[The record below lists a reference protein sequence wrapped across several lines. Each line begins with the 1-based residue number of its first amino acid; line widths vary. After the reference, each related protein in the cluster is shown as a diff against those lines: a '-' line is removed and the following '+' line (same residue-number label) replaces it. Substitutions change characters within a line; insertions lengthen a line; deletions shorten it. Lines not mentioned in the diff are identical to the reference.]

1 MRRAGQF
8 AFAAAILALGGLLY
22 AQAGDAENNTASV
35 KSDTKASVAARAVG
49 NPKKDAKA
57 KPAIKVTPQREAAV
71 MTFVQRN
78 HAELA
83 DLLSYLKTSQPEEYE
98 RAIREIFRTT
108 ERLDQIQ
115 DRDPLQYELEVA
127 AWTAQS
133 RAQLLAAR
141 LKMGS
146 SDELLKQLREA
157 LTTQNEAKLALLKH
171 DRQRVADRLNKID
184 GEIARFESDREKV
197 IDRQV
202 QLLTRTAGEGRPAK
216 LGAKNAAK
224 QAKKNAIPPETK
236 PANQP

>member
-1 MRRAGQF
+1 MRSTAQL
-8 AFAAAILALGGLLY
+8 ASVLVLVAIGGLLH
-22 AQAGDAENNTASV
+22 AQSSTVSV
-35 KSDTKASVAARAVG
+35 SPRAAA
-49 NPKKDAKA
+49 NPKKDGKS
-57 KPAIKVTPQREAAV
+57 KPAITVTPQREAAV

-83 DLLSYLKTSQPEEYE
+83 ELLSFLKTSQPEEYE
-98 RAIREIFRTT
+98 RAIREIFRIT

-133 RAQLLAAR
+133 RAQLLAAK

-146 SDELLKQLREA
+146 SEELIKQLREA
-157 LTTQNEAKLALLKH
+157 LKSQNEAKLALLKH
-171 DRQRVADRLNKID
+171 ERQRAADRLAKID
-184 GEIARFESDREKV
+184 GEIVRFDSDREKL

-202 QLLTRTAGEGRPAK
+202 QLLTRAAGEGRPAK

-224 QAKKNAIPPETK
+224 QAKKNAIPPVPK
-236 PANQP
+236 PTNQP